1 MPRQNLYVKDGR
13 SRTTSIRVNPLLYDA
28 VRQQGGNV
36 EDLFETALSA
46 YLHVPPEVLVRLHRE
61 EELLEHC
68 YDAIRA
74 GQEEALARELARV
87 EGERQKRSEADA
99 ARREMLAAVYAEM
112 CSFPESGRR
121 RVEQDIADGG
131 ECLYEEK
138 LVMLLMRRL
147 HYPENTI
154 RGGVGVIVRDG
165 WRVPEE

>member
-46 YLHVPPEVLVRLHRE
+46 YLHVPE
-61 EELLEHC
+61 EERLEHC
-68 YDAIRA
+68 YEAIRA
-74 GQEEALARELARV
+74 GQEAALAKELARV
-87 EGERQKRSEADA
+87 EGERQERSEADA

-112 CSFPESGRR
+112 CSFPETGRR
-121 RVEQDIADGG
+121 RVEQDIAAGG

-138 LVMLLMRRL
+138 LVILLMKRL

-154 RGGVGVIVRDG
+154 REAVRVIVRNG